1 MPKQILPNQK
11 KKENRIP
18 NDKYLTPYS
27 IVQQLIDNI
36 DLDKS
41 ETILEPCASSELTI
55 GKVLRKNGFLS
66 IEENIYDPNDEA
78 TDFLT
83 QDRTTECI
91 ITNTPYGDKSIT
103 AFILKM
109 KQVATKRIIALYPL
123 SILQGI
129 KRYTKIWTDKV
140 FPLKEVLLFVRPP
153 LLTDSV
159 REDDKYLTGM
169 TFYAWFIWEKGYEG
183 AIQFRHINNHSFCLR
198 QETKLPPP

>member
-11 KKENRIP
+11 KKEDRIP

-27 IVQQLIDNI
+27 VVQQLLDNI
-36 DLDKS
+36 ELDKA
-41 ETILEPCASSELTI
+41 ETILEPCASPELTI
-55 GKVLRKNGFLS
+55 GKVLRKNGFLAV
-66 IEENIYDPNDEA
+66 EENIYDPSDEA
-78 TDFLT
+78 TDFLK
-83 QDRTTECI
+83 QDRTADTI
-91 ITNTPYGDKSIT
+91 ITNTPYGDKTIT

-129 KRYTKIWTDKV
+129 KRYTKIWTDKE

-159 REDDKYLTGM
+159 REDNKYLTGM
-169 TFYAWFIWEKGYEG
+169 TFYAWFIWEKGYAG
-183 AIQFRHINNHSFCLR
+183 AIQFRHINNHHFCLR
-198 QETKLPPP
+198 LE